1 MHNPKCEMSKKY
13 VPCGIYKIPTH
24 KYYGDMFLQTVGN
37 AEDLIMDRY
46 EENQREKDSWNN

>member
-1 MHNPKCEMSKKY
+1 MSKKY